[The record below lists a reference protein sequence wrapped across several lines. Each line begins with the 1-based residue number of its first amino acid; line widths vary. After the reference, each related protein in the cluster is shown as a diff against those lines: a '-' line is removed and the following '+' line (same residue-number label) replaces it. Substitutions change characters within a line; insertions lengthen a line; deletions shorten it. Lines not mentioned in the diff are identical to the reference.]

1 MSADRPLARLGRD
14 RSGATAAEFALVLPV
29 FIAMVIG
36 LFQFGWTQH
45 CTSSLR
51 FALEQAG
58 RSLMLNPSLTQSQLL
73 SMVQS
78 KLAVGADPNVTVE
91 LNIYGSGPNRTAVLT
106 GGYTRTFGVPGMAVI
121 PVNYSTA
128 VTTPLP

>member
-1 MSADRPLARLGRD
+1 MSAERSLRRLARD
-14 RSGATAAEFALVLPV
+14 RTGATAAVFALVLPI

-45 CTSSLR
+45 CASSLR

-58 RSLMLNPSLTQSQLL
+58 RSLMLNPSLTQAQLKT
-73 SMVQS
+73 MVQS

-91 LNIYGSGPNRTAVLT
+91 LDIYGTGPNRTAVLT
-106 GGYTRTFGVPGMAVI
+106 GGYTRSFGLPGMAVI